1 MKKII
6 VIGGK
11 HIQDHEFFYP
21 KYRLT
26 EEPDFQ
32 VIVAT
37 PGGEECSS
45 NKGSII
51 KPDLAIEGLNVENFD
66 GLVIPGGALAIEYL
80 RQNKEL
86 IRVTREFNEQRKP
99 IAVICQG
106 SQILISAGAVKGRT
120 VSGYYSIQLDIE
132 NAGGTYLD
140 LPAVIDRN
148 LCTTAHYKDMG
159 PWMHEFV
166 SLINQN

>member
-1 MKKII
+1 MKNII
-6 VIGGK
+6 LIGGK

-26 EEPDFQ
+26 EEPDFRV
-32 VIVAT
+32 VIAT
-37 PGGEECSS
+37 PNGEECSS

-51 KPDLAIEGLNVENFD
+51 KPDLAIEGLKVEDYD
-66 GLVIPGGALAIEYL
+66 GFVIPGGALAIEYL

-86 IRVTREFNEQRKP
+86 IRVTREFNEQKKP

-106 SQILISAGAVKGRT
+106 SQILISAGAVKGRK

-140 LPAVIDRN
+140 LPAVIDGN

-166 SLINQN
+166 SLINQK

>member
-1 MKKII
+1 MKRIL
-6 VIGGK
+6 VIAGK

-26 EEPDFQ
+26 EEPHFKTF
-32 VIVAT
+32 VAT
-37 PGGEECSS
+37 PNQEECFS

-51 KPDLAIEGLNVENFD
+51 RPDLAIESLNAEDFS

-80 RQNKEL
+80 RQNTEL
-86 IRVTREFNEQRKP
+86 IRVTRQFNELKKP
-99 IAVICQG
+99 IAAICQG

-132 NAGGTYLD
+132 NAGGTYQD
-140 LPAVIDRN
+140 LPAVVDGN

-166 SLINQN
+166 ALINLI